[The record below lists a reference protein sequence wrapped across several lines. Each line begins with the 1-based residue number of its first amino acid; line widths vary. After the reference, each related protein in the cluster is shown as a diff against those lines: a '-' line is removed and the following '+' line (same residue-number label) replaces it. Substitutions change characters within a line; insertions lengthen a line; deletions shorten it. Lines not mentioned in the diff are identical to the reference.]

1 MGGREAAIGIA
12 FVAVSLAAASPARA
26 ACPIE
31 LATYAD
37 TRGVAELEFTPGTGG
52 ATVSNSF
59 RLLLD
64 NDVVLDGIVQWLD
77 LEERPWGMLMYKCP
91 NGDVTGDDLGRLHP
105 LGGRHLYVGRQGQYR
120 SARRTGNAGAAEADP
135 SGARTVAADVG
146 FRRGGILQHALGC
159 FRIEGLPG
167 MSGSTV
173 AFRTRKS

>member
-1 MGGREAAIGIA
+1 MGGREAVIGIA
-12 FVAVSLAAASPARA
+12 FVAVSLAAASPALA

-37 TRGVAELEFTPGTGG
+37 MRGVAELEFTPGTGG

-91 NGDVTGDDLGRLHP
+91 TGDVTGDDLAACTHWEGVI
-105 LGGRHLYVGRQGQYR
+105 YT
-120 SARRTGNAGAAEADP
+120 SDDKGNIGLLAEPGTPAP
-135 SGARTVAADVG
+135 QKL
-146 FRRGGILQHALGC
+146 ILPALGPSL
-159 FRIEGLPG
+159 RTSA
-167 MSGSTV
+167 SGVAGSFSTPWDV
-173 AFRTRKS
+173 FALKGCQE